1 MPQQFIVPQFID
13 VENKIIGPI
22 TVRQFI
28 IFLVGFGLIAI
39 IFRIA
44 QFWVAATMSVSIF
57 GITGIFAFLKIN
69 GRPFHFLLLNM
80 LQTVRRPTLKT
91 WHKEIS
97 YKDIITRKKKQKRPE
112 LVITKKPV
120 SASKLTQL
128 SLIVDTGGAYQE
140 EEE

>member
-28 IFLVGFGLIAI
+28 IFLIGFGIIAI

-44 QFWVAATMSVSIF
+44 QFWVAATVSVSIF
-57 GITGIFAFLKIN
+57 AVTGVFAFLKIN
-69 GRPFHFLLLNM
+69 GRPFHFLMLNM

-97 YKDIITRKKKQKRPE
+97 YKDIIVRKKVEKKPE